1 MKITKPPHYWN
12 EAKKFLSKK
21 DKKLAKIINQY
32 DGYLVSRDDPF
43 YSLCRSII
51 GQQISVK
58 AADSIWF
65 KL

>member
-1 MKITKPPHYWN
+1 MKKIKPPHYWH

-21 DKKLAKIINQY
+21 DKKLAKIINRY
-32 DGYLVSRDDPF
+32 DGHLVTRNDPF

-58 AADSIWF
+58 AAVQYG
-65 KL
+65 